1 MMLFPGGF
9 FYLVL
14 KPRLGLVIIIFNF
27 IKDMLEETFI
37 KIKKRE
43 ISQLLTINSKVKPPF
58 SDYGDNFS

>member
-14 KPRLGLVIIIFNF
+14 KPRLGLVIIIFNL
-27 IKDMLEETFI
+27 IKDILEETFI

-43 ISQLLTINSKVKPPF
+43 IPQLLAINSNSSLKLSP
-58 SDYGDNFS
+58 